1 MSTDKKPVPFE
12 EKLEALETLVTRM
25 EEGELSLDELLAT
38 YEQGVKLADS
48 LKKDLENAQNRLSEL
63 KQGALKPIEE
73 A

>member
-48 LKKDLENAQNRLSEL
+48 LKKDLESAQNRLSEL